1 MSVIENAIA
10 HFSAQERREI
20 HVPEWDVTLYTR
32 NLTLENKGLWLKKAD
47 GDSTDYMVY
56 AVIHGLELEDGSNA
70 FEIRD
75 KVKLK
80 GHVDPDIVTR
90 LATFVLDTSGPEE
103 EDREKN

>member
-1 MSVIENAIA
+1 MSVIENAIK
-10 HFSAQERREI
+10 HFSSKERREI
-20 HVPEWDVTLYTR
+20 HVPEWDVTLYSR

-56 AVIHGLELEDGSNA
+56 AVIHGLEQEDGSNA
-70 FEIRD
+70 FELRD

-80 GHVDPDIVTR
+80 NHVDPDVVTR
-90 LATFVLDTSGPEE
+90 LATFVLEVSGATD